1 MNLKTCKY
9 KKFNVDF
16 KSIVNFFRK
25 PEKEEVQK
33 KKNKHVTDSSNSQ
46 MEQDEETKR
55 FMVFSW

>member
-16 KSIVNFFRK
+16 KSIVSFFRK